1 MKAIENVGLKVA
13 EDSNGNSCE
22 KLAPF
27 LNEPVHV
34 WKNDSFIAAFPSPKA
49 CLSYGINF
57 PQVTL
62 LMHSCLSLILEAEW
76 IFILCGGFRFL
87 LLAANGFLLLHWTIL
102 GMLEKLPLHELFVYL
117 KRLAIKSFKS
127 VTIQSFLLLL

>member
-1 MKAIENVGLKVA
+1 MPILDGSARDWVKAIESVGLKVA

-34 WKNDSFIAAFPSPKA
+34 WKNDSFIAAFPLPKV

-57 PQVTL
+57 PQVI
-62 LMHSCLSLILEAEW
+62 LSMRCYCSWILE
-76 IFILCGGFRFL
+76 GSG
-87 LLAANGFLLLHWTIL
+87 
-102 GMLEKLPLHELFVYL
+102 
-117 KRLAIKSFKS
+117 
-127 VTIQSFLLLL
+127 